1 MRIFNYVNEL
11 AGMGMGR
18 ITVFLNKWIIFL
30 NGIKQCGFGL
40 ETVSVHYEVQSK
52 IFCTLQR
59 GFSVQNFQ
67 WNTVN
72 PRQSAHYVVP
82 LYSYP

>member
-1 MRIFNYVNEL
+1 MEL
-11 AGMGMGR
+11 AGMGIVR

-30 NGIKQCGFGL
+30 NGINQWCFGF

-52 IFCTLQR
+52 FLCTLQR
-59 GFSVQNFQ
+59 GFSVQKCQ

-72 PRQSAHYVVP
+72 PR
-82 LYSYP
+82 

>member
-1 MRIFNYVNEL
+1 
-11 AGMGMGR
+11 MGIVK

-30 NGIKQCGFGL
+30 KGIKQRSFGL

-52 IFCTLQR
+52 FLCTLQR
-59 GFSVQNFQ
+59 GFSFQKRQ

-72 PRQSAHYVVP
+72 PRQSAPYVAP